1 LIIDHKSAGQKCAEV
16 TNVGSELLAL
26 SASIFVLRCLMHPDT
41 ANFDHPQPSGY
52 GHFRQ
57 HFQKLP
63 YQLFQ

>member
-1 LIIDHKSAGQKCAEV
+1 VAK
-16 TNVGSELLAL
+16 VGSELLVL
-26 SASIFVLRCLMHPDT
+26 GASIFVRLCLMHPDA